1 MPKRGGRNGPSGSRF
16 VAFND
21 LEERDERE
29 RDRERDNPR
38 KDRNTRR
45 VSFKPSLLQYSGGI
59 KRRMAEIAIR
69 SHLEDDEDMGDM
81 PGTSRPE
88 NTRRKG
94 SPIPRKKFGNLA
106 HLSRSPLGWYQISI
120 NNGQRYARD
129 ELVSVLQ
136 RAISPE
142 QLIPLYWRS
151 EKSFISFY
159 VDDHRVAERLDG
171 LDRALQMPDGFRPY
185 LRIRAACPQ
194 VPVNDELRAR
204 MQVVM
209 AKRYNAQTK
218 ALDMSSFHTDPDFKG
233 IFCGLFRSPIMAAAV
248 EIMEKNIPD
257 LVALNLNNN
266 NISSMEAFKNA
277 HTRLPNLRILHLADN
292 RIPTATHLISLRPVP
307 LVELVLKN
315 NGLCSR
321 FKDHSHYV
329 REIQRKFPKLR
340 KLDGEELTPMIQF
353 DVGEEA
359 TALPPAKASF
369 LCDPNGTDIIRQ
381 FLEQYFLI
389 FDSDNRQPLL
399 DAYHDQAML
408 SLMVPP
414 ASQVGRLE
422 KYWRYNR
429 DLRRQNVDDNTKFR
443 NLRVGRLAVVSML
456 AELPK
461 TKHFPRSFTVD
472 LTLFTPKMIV
482 FTVAGMFK
490 EFDQGSEE
498 LRYFQRQYIIVPA
511 GSGFCIRNEMVLI
524 TIAMQPQ
531 IRFFKKTIEPSNAP
545 QQINHEAAGLS
556 NSLQNRLSINQPSTS
571 TVAAATLQPA
581 QVGIDESTKIQ
592 MVQALCA
599 QSNMNIEWSKKC
611 LEETNWDYNHA
622 AFVFDKLHK
631 ENKIPP
637 EAFIK

>member
-277 HTRLPNLRILHLADN
+277 HTRLPNLRILYLADN

-329 REIQRKFPKLR
+329 RYQ
-340 KLDGEELTPMIQF
+340 T
-353 DVGEEA
+353 
-359 TALPPAKASF
+359 
-369 LCDPNGTDIIRQ
+369 
-381 FLEQYFLI
+381 LI
-389 FDSDNRQPLL
+389 
-399 DAYHDQAML
+399 Y
-408 SLMVPP
+408 
-414 ASQVGRLE
+414 
-422 KYWRYNR
+422 
-429 DLRRQNVDDNTKFR
+429 
-443 NLRVGRLAVVSML
+443 
-456 AELPK
+456 
-461 TKHFPRSFTVD
+461 
-472 LTLFTPKMIV
+472 
-482 FTVAGMFK
+482 
-490 EFDQGSEE
+490 
-498 LRYFQRQYIIVPA
+498 
-511 GSGFCIRNEMVLI
+511 
-524 TIAMQPQ
+524 
-531 IRFFKKTIEPSNAP
+531 
-545 QQINHEAAGLS
+545 
-556 NSLQNRLSINQPSTS
+556 
-571 TVAAATLQPA
+571 
-581 QVGIDESTKIQ
+581 
-592 MVQALCA
+592 
-599 QSNMNIEWSKKC
+599 
-611 LEETNWDYNHA
+611 
-622 AFVFDKLHK
+622 
-631 ENKIPP
+631 
-637 EAFIK
+637 